1 MKEFESNVQYIKYLV
16 IKEVAQRFFHGTLDK
31 SINSYREIAEAII
44 PGPKAMFRCCIY
56 KERHIIEERVH
67 LVLEPTKD
75 NRIINVLSS
84 ACDECPIDRFVV
96 TEACRGCLGHKCQE
110 VCPRNAITI
119 VNHRSYIN
127 QALCIECGRCKQ
139 VCPFNAI
146 SEVKRPCIRSCPVGA
161 VQINEEKKA
170 FIDHEKCITCGACV
184 YQCPFGAIVDK
195 SFVLNI
201 LDLIQNSWNNTS
213 YHVYAI
219 VAPAIASQFP
229 EVKMGQVF
237 AAIKDLGFYD
247 VIEAAIGGDMV
258 AVQETKEFAETIDEK
273 GWKTTSC
280 CPAFVDY
287 IQRNYPQFMDHVST
301 TVSPMI
307 ALARAIHKKDKKAK
321 IVFIGPCIAKK
332 DEIKHE
338 DLVGAVDFV
347 LTFEE
352 LKAMFDAKELNLEE
366 LEERSAGAPSG
377 FGRIFGRT
385 GGVAESVIKVAQME
399 GIEKEIKPIYCNG
412 IDECIK
418 NMKLASFG
426 KLNANFLEGMACKN
440 GCTGG
445 AASLSHDQRGIE
457 LLNRYGK
464 EAATES
470 PFEGIAEY
478 DLTAI
483 NMERRFGLQE
493 K

>member
-1 MKEFESNVQYIKYLV
+1 M
-16 IKEVAQRFFHGTLDK
+16 
-31 SINSYREIAEAII
+31 
-44 PGPKAMFRCCIY
+44 
-56 KERHIIEERVH
+56 
-67 LVLEPTKD
+67 
-75 NRIINVLSS
+75 
-84 ACDECPIDRFVV
+84 ID
-96 TEACRGCLGHKCQE
+96 
-110 VCPRNAITI
+110 
-119 VNHRSYIN
+119 
-127 QALCIECGRCKQ
+127 
-139 VCPFNAI
+139 
-146 SEVKRPCIRSCPVGA
+146 
-161 VQINEEKKA
+161 
-170 FIDHEKCITCGACV
+170 
-184 YQCPFGAIVDK
+184 
-195 SFVLNI
+195 
-201 LDLIQNSWNNTS
+201 
-213 YHVYAI
+213 
-219 VAPAIASQFP
+219 
-229 EVKMGQVF
+229 
-237 AAIKDLGFYD
+237 
-247 VIEAAIGGDMV
+247 
-258 AVQETKEFAETIDEK
+258 
-273 GWKTTSC
+273 
-280 CPAFVDY
+280 
-287 IQRNYPQFMDHVST
+287 
-301 TVSPMI
+301 
-307 ALARAIHKKDKKAK
+307 LARAIHKKDKKAR

-478 DLTAI
+478 DLTVI

>member
-16 IKEVAQRFFHGTLDK
+16 NREVAQRFFNGTLDK

-56 KERHIIEERVH
+56 KERHIIEERVR
-67 LVLEPTKD
+67 LVLEPSKD
-75 NRIINVLSS
+75 NRVINVLDS

-110 VCPRNAITI
+110 ACPRNAITI
-119 VNHRSYIN
+119 VNHRAYIN

-146 SEVKRPCIRSCPVGA
+146 SEVKRPCIRSCAVGA
-161 VQINEEKKA
+161 VKISEERKA
-170 FIDHEKCITCGACV
+170 YIDHEKCISCGACV

-195 SFVLNI
+195 SFVLNS

-213 YHVYAI
+213 YHVYAL

-229 EVKMGQVF
+229 EAKMGQVF
-237 AAIKDLGFYD
+237 AAIKELGFYD

-258 AVQETKEFAETIDEK
+258 AIAEAKEFAETIDEK

-280 CPAFVDY
+280 CPAFVEFVR
-287 IQRNYPQFMDHVST
+287 RNYPQFMDHVST

-307 ALARAIHKKDKKAK
+307 ALARAIHQKDKKAK
-321 IVFIGPCIAKK
+321 VIFIGPCVAKK
-332 DEIKHE
+332 VEMKQE
-338 DLVGAVDFV
+338 DLAGIVDYV

-352 LKAMFDAKELNLEE
+352 LKATFDAKGLVLDEF
-366 LEERSAGAPSG
+366 EERNAGAPSY

-385 GGVAESVIKVAQME
+385 GGVGESVVKVAEME

-426 KLNANFLEGMACKN
+426 RLNANLLEGMACKN

-445 AASLSHDQRGIE
+445 AASLSHDQKGIE

-464 EAATES
+464 EAATVS
-470 PFEGIAEY
+470 PFEGMAGY
-478 DLTAI
+478 DLNEI
-483 NMERRFGLQE
+483 NMEREFGLE
-493 K
+493 KK